1 MIRIAIT
8 EAAYGVIDRAL
19 PGAAL
24 RPAERNAA
32 GKVIVW
38 PDRTTVN
45 RLERL
50 RQPGEDL
57 SDGIVRLAEGGGP
70 TRMTAMSDKSRT

>member
-32 GKVIVW
+32 GKIIVW

-45 RLERL
+45 RLEGL

-57 SDGIVRLAEGGGP
+57 SEAIVRLAQGSGR
-70 TRMTAMSDKSRT
+70 TTA

>member
-1 MIRIAIT
+1 VIRIAIT

-38 PDRTTVN
+38 LDRTTVN

-50 RQPGEDL
+50 RQPGEDV
-57 SDGIVRLAEGGGP
+57 SDVIVRLAVGSSGTP
-70 TRMTAMSDKSRT
+70 A

>member
-1 MIRIAIT
+1 VIRIAIT
-8 EAAYGVIDRAL
+8 ETAYGVIDRAL

-24 RPAERNAA
+24 RPAERDAA

-38 PDRTTVN
+38 LDRTTVN

-57 SDGIVRLAEGGGP
+57 SDVIIRQAAG
-70 TRMTAMSDKSRT
+70 TTA

>member
-38 PDRTTVN
+38 LDRTTVN

-50 RQPGEDL
+50 RQPAEDL
-57 SDGIVRLAEGGGP
+57 SDVIIRLAAGRSGTP
-70 TRMTAMSDKSRT
+70 A

>member
-1 MIRIAIT
+1 VIRSAIT

-24 RPAERNAA
+24 RPAERNAE

-38 PDRTTVN
+38 LDRTTV

-50 RQPGEDL
+50 RNRPK
-57 SDGIVRLAEGGGP
+57 
-70 TRMTAMSDKSRT
+70 T

>member
-1 MIRIAIT
+1 VIRIAIT
-8 EAAYGVIDRAL
+8 EAAYGVFDRAL

-32 GKVIVW
+32 GKVIIW

-50 RQPGEDL
+50 RQPGEGL
-57 SDGIVRLAEGGGP
+57 SDAIIRLAAG
-70 TRMTAMSDKSRT
+70 MTA

>member
-8 EAAYGVIDRAL
+8 EAAYALIDRAL

-24 RPAERNAA
+24 NLIERNAT
-32 GKVIVW
+32 GKVFVW
-38 PDRTTVN
+38 LDRATVN

-50 RQPGEDL
+50 RQRDEDL
-57 SDGIVRLAEGGGP
+57 SDVIIRLAAAEHG
-70 TRMTAMSDKSRT
+70 